1 MPLVQILI
9 LGLERGEHVEILI
22 FGKPTQITGYHF
34 TNIYFYAQY
43 SKCIYQCTLE
53 ILRLSDDNGIN
64 NASLPHCK
72 FKH

>member
-34 TNIYFYAQY
+34 TNIYIFMH
-43 SKCIYQCTLE
+43 SSV
-53 ILRLSDDNGIN
+53 SDANFLQTQSVYIN
-64 NASLPHCK
+64 VH
-72 FKH
+72 